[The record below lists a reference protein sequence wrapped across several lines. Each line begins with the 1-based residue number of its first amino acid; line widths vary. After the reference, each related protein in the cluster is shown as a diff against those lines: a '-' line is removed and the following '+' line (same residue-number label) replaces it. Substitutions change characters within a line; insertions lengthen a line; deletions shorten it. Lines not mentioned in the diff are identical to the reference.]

1 MAYSKARHIK
11 IKCQCSK
18 LRVHPAPGVHILS
31 TVCTNFSLC
40 APSVCRLFSS
50 ILIPLCEEEH
60 MNELPGA

>member
-1 MAYSKARHIK
+1 MGVVHA
-11 IKCQCSK
+11 CMTLWMK

-31 TVCTNFSLC
+31 TVCTDFSLC
-40 APSVCRLFSS
+40 APSQCRLFSS